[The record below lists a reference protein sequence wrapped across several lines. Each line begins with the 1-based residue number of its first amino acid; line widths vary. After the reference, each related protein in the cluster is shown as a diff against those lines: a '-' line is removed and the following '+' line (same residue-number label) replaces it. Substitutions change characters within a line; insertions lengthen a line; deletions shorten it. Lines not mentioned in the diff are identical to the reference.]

1 MREFAPRP
9 RPHQVEAVDAA
20 VRGLEGPVRPGGN
33 RGLLVSATGTGKTL
47 IAAETARRLAPT
59 GGTLVL
65 VPTLDLLTQTATA
78 WRTLGHD
85 EAMLAVCSLE
95 GDDAL
100 GAANVRATTS
110 GPSLALWAQRHG
122 RYTVFGTYASLG
134 SIIHAHTGPY
144 GIPALRA
151 WTLVLCDEA
160 HRAAGHVD
168 KTWTDIHDNQLV
180 PAQRRLYM
188 TATPR
193 IYESFKGRRRRR
205 RGERRGGGVGGGA
218 GGQKALF
225 EMGSGAAAH
234 GAGGGLEDH
243 VEPHTGSHIELPPIP
258 DDIAFDLDS
267 EDEYFSP
274 EMQIEMIY
282 ETGEAPLSSDEASDS
297 GGDDTG
303 DGETA
308 RTRAA
313 RLPRV
318 PALPEELAV
327 SMDAIDVYGPRIFHL
342 GLAESIRRGLLAR
355 FVVLVADIR
364 DTELNQA
371 RRNARKALDEKSP
384 KAPRLVEAW
393 RGKRLAALQ
402 TALLKTA
409 RENGLRTVIT
419 FHHRVAE
426 AKAFAL
432 GLPDVGW
439 RLRAE
444 LPDQAP
450 TDVRAEWLH
459 GDHPAEHRRRVLGRF
474 AEPGVPGDLSVV
486 ANVRIL
492 GEGIDCPAVDGV
504 AVFDE
509 ISSIVSITQALGRAL
524 RQKPGQGKTAAIIV
538 PVFLDDHERPDDML
552 LSDGHRYL
560 VTVLEALR
568 AHAPEMVEAL
578 AVPQARAHGVTRTV
592 AGAGPGQDEDR
603 GGGGGG
609 GGGGTAEHGA
619 ANGGTAVEGGAGSTE
634 EGVGG
639 VAEGVGGAVEGTA
652 GPADANGPGTGGESE
667 TRPFLRFSSPRD
679 PVVVAD
685 FVRLRVIDP
694 DERDWVR
701 GYLAARRF
709 LWTHGHMRIPLDA
722 RDEHDHDYPVGQWA
736 AVQRREYAAGRLDA
750 GRVRK
755 LVMLGMV
762 WSHPDAA
769 FEDGLAVARRY
780 VERVGHLAAPQNAVQ
795 DGVRIGQWLANQRR
809 AGVLDAYP
817 ERRRALEKLDP
828 WWRPDGWTIAW
839 QRAANEVRLFLARG
853 GALDELTPGHVA
865 GGQDIGTWAQRHR
878 RASVR
883 AGLGPGQLEQL
894 DELGLRAEHGA
905 VAGGAGKVVTGG
917 RGIETRAGGAV
928 DGAGD
933 VAAAGEGGGRARRG
947 KGAWESAFTA
957 AVAYRER
964 EGHLEVPRGHVE
976 VVRAVRPGGNPAGG
990 GSADGGA
997 TGPDGGGAVAV
1008 DGRVV
1013 EVRLGKWINNQRT
1026 RGSSLSEER
1035 WRLLSELGMRW

>member
-1 MREFAPRP
+1 MRNFAPRP
-9 RPHQVEAVDAA
+9 RPHQIEAVDAA

-65 VPTLDLLTQTATA
+65 VPTLDLLTQTVTA
-78 WRTLGHD
+78 WRTLGHE

-95 GDDAL
+95 GDTAL

-110 GPSLALWAQRHG
+110 GPSLALWAQQHVQ
-122 RYTVFGTYASLG
+122 YTVFGTYASLG

-144 GIPALRA
+144 GIPALPA
-151 WTLVLCDEA
+151 WRLVLCDEA

-168 KTWTDIHDNQLV
+168 KSWTDIHDNTLV

-205 RGERRGGGVGGGA
+205 RSERRGGPGVGAGGQEALFEVGSGGGAHGVGGG
-218 GGQKALF
+218 
-225 EMGSGAAAH
+225 
-234 GAGGGLEDH
+234 LEH
-243 VEPHTGSHIELPPIP
+243 LVESHTGPHIELPPIP
-258 DDIAFDLDS
+258 DDIAFDVDP

-274 EMQIEMIY
+274 EMQAGMIDEGGEMSASSD
-282 ETGEAPLSSDEASDS
+282 GSSDE
-297 GGDDTG
+297 GGD
-303 DGETA
+303 A
-308 RTRAA
+308 FRVRAP

-327 SMDAIDVYGPRIFHL
+327 SMDAIDIYGPRVFHL

-371 RRNARKALDEKSP
+371 RRDALKALDDESP
-384 KAPRLVEAW
+384 DAPKLVEAW
-393 RGKRLAALQ
+393 RGKRLASLQ

-426 AKAFAL
+426 ARAFAL
-432 GLPDVGW
+432 GLPDVGR

-474 AEPGVPGDLSVV
+474 AEPGTPGDLSVV
-486 ANVRIL
+486 SNVRIL
-492 GEGIDCPAVDGV
+492 GEGIDCPAVDAV

-509 ISSIVSITQALGRAL
+509 MSSVVNITQALGRAL
-524 RQKPGQGKTAAIIV
+524 RQKPGQGKVAAIIV
-538 PVFLDDHERPDDML
+538 PVFLDDHEHPDDML

-568 AHAPEMVEAL
+568 AHAPETVEAL
-578 AVPQARAHGVTRTV
+578 AVPQARAHDAAR
-592 AGAGPGQDEDR
+592 AIAEDETDNDTGDT
-603 GGGGGG
+603 GGG
-609 GGGGTAEHGA
+609 A
-619 ANGGTAVEGGAGSTE
+619 AAVGGAGVVDGE
-634 EGVGG
+634 GAVEGVGG
-639 VAEGVGGAVEGTA
+639 VVEGVVGSVGPDVPGGGVEA
-652 GPADANGPGTGGESE
+652 E

-679 PVVVAD
+679 PAVVAD

-709 LWTHGHMRIPLDA
+709 LWTHGHLRIPLDT
-722 RDEHDHDYPVGQWA
+722 RDGHDHEYPVGRWA
-736 AVQRREYAAGRLDA
+736 AVQRREYAAGRLHKD
-750 GRVRK
+750 RVRK

-769 FEDGLAVARRY
+769 FDDGLATARRY

-809 AGVLDAYP
+809 HGVLDAHP
-817 ERRRALEKLDP
+817 EREAALRELDP
-828 WWRPDGWTIAW
+828 WWKPEGWTTAW
-839 QRAANEVRLFLARG
+839 QRAANEVRLYLGRG
-853 GALDELTPGHVA
+853 GVLEELTPGHVA
-865 GGQDIGTWAQRHR
+865 GGRDIGTWAQRHQQ
-878 RASVR
+878 ADVR
-883 AGLGPGQLEQL
+883 ARLGPGQLEQL
-894 DELGLRAEHGA
+894 DELGIRPEHD
-905 VAGGAGKVVTGG
+905 GGAGDGG
-917 RGIETRAGGAV
+917 G
-928 DGAGD
+928 
-933 VAAAGEGGGRARRG
+933 AAAGEGGVAVDGDTGPESVAVAVGVGGGDGGGERVAGAGNGVEEGGAVAGGDGAGAAPAPRRG
-947 KGAWESAFTA
+947 RGAWETAFAA

-964 EGHLEVPRGHVE
+964 EGDLDVPRAHVE
-976 VVRAVRPGGNPAGG
+976 TVTTETAAGAEGGAGEGEGG
-990 GSADGGA
+990 G
-997 TGPDGGGAVAV
+997 VV
-1008 DGRVV
+1008 D
-1013 EVRLGKWINNQRT
+1013 VRLGKWVNNQRT
-1026 RGSSLSEER
+1026 RRSSMSEER
-1035 WRLLSELGMRW
+1035 VRLLTELGMRW

>member
-65 VPTLDLLTQTATA
+65 VPTLDLLTQTVTA
-78 WRTLGHD
+78 WRALGHE

-100 GAANVRATTS
+100 GAASVRATTS
-110 GPSLALWAQRHG
+110 GPSLALWARRHV
-122 RYTVFGTYASLG
+122 RYTVFATYASLG
-134 SIIHAHTGPY
+134 AVIHAHTGPY

-160 HRAAGHVD
+160 HRVAGHVD
-168 KTWTDIHDNQLV
+168 KSWTDIHDNTLV
-180 PAQRRLYM
+180 PALRRLYM

-193 IYESFKGRRRRR
+193 IYEPFKGRRRRR
-205 RGERRGGGVGGGA
+205 RGERGGGGVGSGAGGQGALFEVGSGSGARGVGGGA
-218 GGQKALF
+218 GR
-225 EMGSGAAAH
+225 
-234 GAGGGLEDH
+234 H
-243 VEPHTGSHIELPPIP
+243 VEPHIGSHIELPPMP
-258 DDIAFDLDS
+258 DDIAFEVDS
-267 EDEYFSP
+267 GGEYFSS
-274 EMQIEMIY
+274 EMQTGVID
-282 ETGEAPLSSDEASDS
+282 ETGEMPASSDGSS
-297 GGDDTG
+297 GGG
-303 DGETA
+303 GGASPA
-308 RTRAA
+308 RTVG
-313 RLPRV
+313 LSRV

-364 DTELNQA
+364 DKESNQA
-371 RRNARKALDEKSP
+371 RRDARKALDDESP
-384 KAPRLVEAW
+384 DAPRLVEAW

-432 GLPDVGW
+432 GLPDVGR

-444 LPDQAP
+444 LPDRAP
-450 TDVRAEWLH
+450 ADVRAEWLH
-459 GDHPAEHRRRVLGRF
+459 GEHPSEHRRAVLDRF
-474 AEPGVPGDLSVV
+474 AAPGEPGDLSVV

-492 GEGIDCPAVDGV
+492 GEGIDCPAVDAV
-504 AVFDE
+504 AIFDE
-509 ISSIVSITQALGRAL
+509 MSSVVNITQALGRAL
-524 RQKPGQGKTAAIIV
+524 RQKPGQGKVAAIVV

-568 AHAPEMVEAL
+568 AHAPELVEAL
-578 AVPQARAHGVTRTV
+578 AVPQARAHGAVRTI
-592 AGAGPGQDEDR
+592 AGAGPGRDEDED
-603 GGGGGG
+603 
-609 GGGGTAEHGA
+609 GTAEHGT
-619 ANGGTAVEGGAGSTE
+619 ANGDTAVEGGAGTAE
-634 EGVGG
+634 GDVGGVAKGVGG
-639 VAEGVGGAVEGTA
+639 VVEGAA
-652 GPADANGPGTGGESE
+652 GPVDANGSGLGGGTE
-667 TRPFLRFSSPRD
+667 TRPLLRFSSPRD

-709 LWTHGHMRIPLDA
+709 LGTHGHMRIPLDA
-722 RDEHDHDYPVGQWA
+722 RDGHDHDYPVGQWA

-750 GRVRK
+750 GRTRK

-769 FEDGLAVARRY
+769 FDDGLAVARRY
-780 VERVGHLAAPQNAVQ
+780 VERVGHLAAPQGAVQ
-795 DGVRIGQWLANQRR
+795 DGVRVGQWLANQRR
-809 AGVLDAYP
+809 AGVLDAHP
-817 ERRRALEKLDP
+817 ERRRALEELDP

-839 QRAANEVRLFLARG
+839 QRACNEVRLHLRRG
-853 GALDELTPGHVA
+853 GTLDELVPGHVA
-865 GGQDIGTWAQRHR
+865 GGRDIGAWAQRHR
-878 RASVR
+878 RADVR
-883 AGLGPGQLEQL
+883 AGLRPGQVRQL
-894 DELGLRAEHGA
+894 DALGITAETEHGHGA
-905 VAGGAGKVVTGG
+905 VAGEGGAAGGDGVEDGVAAAAGVGGARGRGG
-917 RGIETRAGGAV
+917 RNGTEEGGAV
-928 DGAGD
+928 VGGDGAG
-933 VAAAGEGGGRARRG
+933 AAPVPRRG
-947 KGAWESAFTA
+947 RGAWETGFAA

-964 EGHLEVPRGHVE
+964 EGHLDVPRAHVE
-976 VVRAVRPGGNPAGG
+976 TVIGPVDAADVEGAV
-990 GSADGGA
+990 GGA
-997 TGPDGGGAVAV
+997 AGTGE
-1008 DGRVV
+1008 VV
-1013 EVRLGKWINNQRT
+1013 EVRLGKWVNNQRT
-1026 RGSSLSEER
+1026 RRNSLNEER
-1035 WRLLSELGMRW
+1035 VRLLTELGMRW

>member
-65 VPTLDLLTQTATA
+65 VPTLDLLTQTVTA
-78 WRTLGHD
+78 WRTLEHE

-100 GAANVRATTS
+100 GAAGVRATTS
-110 GPSLALWAQRHG
+110 GPSLALWAQQHV
-122 RYTVFGTYASLG
+122 RYTVFATYASLG
-134 SIIHAHTGPY
+134 TVIHAHTGPY
-144 GIPALRA
+144 GIPALPA
-151 WTLVLCDEA
+151 WRLVLCDEA

-168 KTWTDIHDNQLV
+168 KSWTDIHDNTLV
-180 PAQRRLYM
+180 PALRRLYM

-205 RGERRGGGVGGGA
+205 RGERRGGLGVGT
-218 GGQKALF
+218 GGQEALF
-225 EMGSGAAAH
+225 EVGHGVAAH
-234 GAGGGLEDH
+234 GADDGLEHH
-243 VEPHTGSHIELPPIP
+243 VEPHTGPHIELPPIP
-258 DDIAFDLDS
+258 DDIAFDFDS

-274 EMQIEMIY
+274 EMQVGVIDGTDEMFI
-282 ETGEAPLSSDEASDS
+282 SSDEASHD

-308 RTRAA
+308 RTRPA

-327 SMDAIDVYGPRIFHL
+327 SMDSIDIYGPRIFHL

-371 RRNARKALDEKSP
+371 RRDARKALDEKSP

-432 GLPDVGW
+432 GLPDVGR

-450 TDVRAEWLH
+450 ADVRAEWLH

-474 AEPGVPGDLSVV
+474 AEPGVSGDLSVV

-578 AVPQARAHGVTRTV
+578 AVPQAQAHGATRTF
-592 AGAGPGQDEDR
+592 AEADLARDDKDHGEGAQ
-603 GGGGGG
+603 
-609 GGGGTAEHGA
+609 GA
-619 ANGGTAVEGGAGSTE
+619 AGGDIGVGKGSVDVEGGD
-634 EGVGG
+634 GVGG
-639 VAEGVGGAVEGTA
+639 VAEGSGGVVEGVA
-652 GPADANGPGTGGESE
+652 GPAGRDGPGGE
-667 TRPFLRFSSPRD
+667 TRPFLRFSSSRD
-679 PVVVAD
+679 PAVVAD

-709 LWTHGHMRIPLDA
+709 LRTRGHLRIPLDT

-750 GRVRK
+750 ARTRK

-769 FEDGLAVARRY
+769 FDDGLAVARRY
-780 VERVGHLAAPQNAVQ
+780 VERVGHLAAPQGAVQ

-809 AGVLDAYP
+809 HGVLDNHP
-817 ERRRALEKLDP
+817 EREAALRELDP
-828 WWRPDGWTIAW
+828 WWKPDGWTIAW
-839 QRAANEVRLFLARG
+839 QRAANEVRLYLARG
-853 GALDELTPGHVA
+853 GVLEELAPGHVA
-865 GGQDIGTWAQRHR
+865 GGEDIGRWAQRQ
-878 RASVR
+878 AKPAVR
-883 AGLGPGQLEQL
+883 AKLRPGQLQQL
-894 DELGLRAEHGA
+894 RELGIRPEDGGGA
-905 VAGGAGKVVTGG
+905 AADGGGAAGGDGVG
-917 RGIETRAGGAV
+917 E
-928 DGAGD
+928 GAG
-933 VAAAGEGGGRARRG
+933 AAPAPRRG
-947 KGAWESAFTA
+947 RGAWETAFGA

-964 EGHLEVPRGHVE
+964 EGDLEVPRAHVE
-976 VVRAVRPGGNPAGG
+976 TVAVETAAG
-990 GSADGGA
+990 SE
-997 TGPDGGGAVAV
+997 GGGA
-1008 DGRVV
+1008 V
-1013 EVRLGKWINNQRT
+1013 EVRLGKWVNNQRT
-1026 RGSSLSEER
+1026 RRSSLSEER
-1035 WRLLSELGMRW
+1035 VRLLTELGMCW

>member
-1 MREFAPRP
+1 MPDFAPRP
-9 RPHQVEAVDAA
+9 RPHQIEAVDAA

-65 VPTLDLLTQTATA
+65 VPTLDLLTQTVTA
-78 WRTLGHD
+78 WRTLGHE

-100 GAANVRATTS
+100 GAADVRATTS

-168 KTWTDIHDNQLV
+168 KSWTDIHDNALV

-205 RGERRGGGVGGGA
+205 RGERGGGGVGDGA
-218 GGQKALF
+218 GGQGTLF
-225 EMGSGAAAH
+225 EVGSGVAAR
-234 GAGGGLEDH
+234 GAGGGLERH
-243 VEPHTGSHIELPPIP
+243 VEPHSGSHIELPPIP
-258 DDIAFDLDS
+258 DDIAFDIDS
-267 EDEYFSP
+267 EYEYFSP
-274 EMQIEMIY
+274 EMQTGAIDEVGEMPY
-282 ETGEAPLSSDEASDS
+282 STDGMSGDGSSDVGESRA
-297 GGDDTG
+297 GGSDTG
-303 DGETA
+303 AGGA
-308 RTRAA
+308 PGIGRAQYRRA
-313 RLPRV
+313 
-318 PALPEELAV
+318 ALPEELAV
-327 SMDAIDVYGPRIFHL
+327 SMDGPEYGPRLFHL
-342 GLAESIRRGLLAR
+342 GLAESIQRGLLAR

-364 DTELNQA
+364 DKELNQA
-371 RRNARKALDEKSP
+371 RRDARKALDDESP
-384 KAPRLVEAW
+384 DVPRLVEAW

-419 FHHRVAE
+419 FHHRVVE

-432 GLPDVGW
+432 GLPEVGR

-492 GEGIDCPAVDGV
+492 GEGIDCPAVDAV
-504 AVFDE
+504 AIFDE
-509 ISSIVSITQALGRAL
+509 MSSIVNITQALGRAL
-524 RQKPGQGKTAAIIV
+524 RQKPGQGKTAAIVV
-538 PVFLDDHERPDDML
+538 PVFLDDHEHPDDML

-578 AVPQARAHGVTRTV
+578 AVPQARARGATRTV
-592 AGAGPGQDEDR
+592 AEDGADR
-603 GGGGGG
+603 DRD
-609 GGGGTAEHGA
+609 GA
-619 ANGGTAVEGGAGSTE
+619 AVGGAASGDTAAEGGAGGTGE
-634 EGVGG
+634 DVGG
-639 VAEGVGGAVEGTA
+639 VAKGVGGAVEGTA
-652 GPADANGPGTGGESE
+652 GPADANGPGAGGESE
-667 TRPFLRFSSPRD
+667 TRPFLRFSSPRN
-679 PVVVAD
+679 PAVVAD

-694 DERDWVR
+694 DERDWTR

-709 LWTHGHMRIPLDA
+709 LRAHGHMRIPLDA
-722 RDEHDHDYPVGQWA
+722 RDEHDHEYPVGQWA
-736 AVQRREYAAGRLDA
+736 AVQRREYAAGRLHRD
-750 GRVRK
+750 RVRK

-769 FEDGLAVARRY
+769 FEDGLAVARRWAQ
-780 VERVGHLAAPQNAVQ
+780 RHGHLAAPQGAFQ

-809 AGVLDAYP
+809 AGVLDAHP
-817 ERRRALEKLDP
+817 ERRRALEELDP
-828 WWRPDGWTIAW
+828 WWKPDGWTIAW
-839 QRAANEVRLFLARG
+839 QRACNEVRLFLERG
-853 GALDELTPGHVA
+853 GALDELAPGHIA
-865 GGQDIGTWAQRHR
+865 GGEDIGRWAQRHR
-878 RASVR
+878 RPDVR
-883 AGLGPGQLEQL
+883 AGLRAGQLQQL
-894 DELGLRAEHGA
+894 RELGIPAETEHG
-905 VAGGAGKVVTGG
+905 
-917 RGIETRAGGAV
+917 
-928 DGAGD
+928 
-933 VAAAGEGGGRARRG
+933 AAAGEGGAADGDGVEDGVAAAAGVGGAGGRGGRNGTEEGGAVVGGDGAGAAPVPRRG
-947 KGAWESAFTA
+947 RGAWETALAA

-976 VVRAVRPGGNPAGG
+976 IVTMQTTAGP
-990 GSADGGA
+990 D
-997 TGPDGGGAVAV
+997 DGGGVV
-1008 DGRVV
+1008 D
-1013 EVRLGKWINNQRT
+1013 VRLGKWVNNQRT
-1026 RGSSLSEER
+1026 RRTSLNEER
-1035 WRLLSELGMRW
+1035 VRLLTELGMRW